1 MRSPRSEKMNADEG
15 ETRERPNINRVLST
29 QEQGRW
35 VLFGKHIP
43 KAEIVFFAQVIV
55 LYIVIITSIVN
66 LTLAN
71 GVSTLW
77 TALLSSSLGYLLPNP
92 TLEKEKLRRQ
102 RASRNTLE
110 GDDGNARQF
119 LCDAAVE
126 REHDRLS

>member
-1 MRSPRSEKMNADEG
+1 MNANEG
-15 ETRERPNINRVLST
+15 ETRGHLNINRALST
-29 QEQGRW
+29 QEQARW

-66 LTLAN
+66 LTLSN

-92 TLEKEKLRRQ
+92 TLEKEKSHRH
-102 RASRNTLE
+102 RAPRNALA
-110 GDDGNARQF
+110 GDDDGNARQF
-119 LCDAAVE
+119 LRDAAVE
-126 REHDRLS
+126 REHDGLS